1 MPDVTSAAG
10 SVIAEPVDLPDTRS
24 ATAALTGTIFV
35 LIQFDV
41 CEEIKLARLGEIIS
55 ARTISQPSM
64 KHPAPGYIRYE
75 RPPVVEPIDPL
86 VLESGER
93 LHGEIKYYDYGV
105 LSVVFQ
111 LPFTGD
117 WETLVRLASRW
128 VWDID
133 FSALA
138 ARVAKQRLE
147 RAAPALVKPYDEWL
161 SEDYFVFHVREIAG
175 LATAKELLE
184 QQGPL
189 VAQIVRGERTRLA
202 ESESNEVLQSRISF
216 YPNDLAVIGWNAAF
230 LYDTAAGAEM
240 AIQLLEYANS
250 QLLEFRHYDELL
262 TRELESVYNS
272 LEQGS
277 VLFRRWRMARSANA
291 LYSVL
296 LEVMELTEHAD
307 NAIKFLSDM
316 FAARFYRL
324 AAAKVGVPDYKNLV
338 TQKLNTAGDLYRF
351 MVDQFNQSRAFFL
364 ELAVV
369 IILVIELIFLF
380 HGKPF

>member
-1 MPDVTSAAG
+1 MPDVTPDAVTVALEQAAR
-10 SVIAEPVDLPDTRS
+10 SDTRRPVP
-24 ATAALTGTIFV
+24 LTGTVFV

-41 CEEIKLARLGEIIS
+41 CEEIKLAHLGEIIS
-55 ARTISQPSM
+55 ARTVSQPSM
-64 KHPAPGYIRYE
+64 KHPAPGYIRYQ
-75 RPPVVEPIDPL
+75 RPPVVEPIGPL

-105 LSVVFQ
+105 ISVVFQ
-111 LPFTGD
+111 LPFAGD

-133 FSALA
+133 FSAHA
-138 ARVAKQRLE
+138 SRIVKQRLE
-147 RAAPALVKPYDEWL
+147 RAAPALVKPYKEWL
-161 SEDYFVFHVREIAG
+161 SEDYFVFHVREIAE
-175 LATAKELLE
+175 LPTAIELLE

-189 VAQIVRGERTRLA
+189 VAQIVRGESTRLA

-230 LYDTAAGAEM
+230 LYDTAAGAET

-262 TRELESVYNS
+262 TRELESVYTS
-272 LEQGS
+272 LEQGTGI
-277 VLFRRWRMARSANA
+277 LRRWRMARSANA
-291 LYSVL
+291 LYSLL

-316 FAARFYRL
+316 FAARLYRL

-338 TQKLNTAGDLYRF
+338 TQKLDTAGDLYRF
-351 MVDQFNQSRAFFL
+351 MVDQFNQSRAFLL

-369 IILVIELIFLF
+369 VILVIELIFLF
-380 HGKPF
+380 RGKVI